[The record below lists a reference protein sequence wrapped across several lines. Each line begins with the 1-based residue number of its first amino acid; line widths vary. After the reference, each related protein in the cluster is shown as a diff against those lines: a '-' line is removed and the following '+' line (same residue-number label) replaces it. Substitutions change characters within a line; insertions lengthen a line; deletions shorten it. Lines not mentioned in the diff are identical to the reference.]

1 MQCNAS
7 SGFFTEPSL
16 WKGEYMITSEQDRY
30 KERYKE
36 KFTPWDI
43 GRADFN
49 LVEIVTQQ
57 PMEKGK
63 ALDVG
68 CGSGHNTIWLAQQGF
83 TVTGIDVSEIAVEKA
98 TENASGAGIQATFF
112 VLDFFENDVP
122 GRPFNLVFDR
132 GCFHSYESEND
143 RKTFSEKVA
152 GHLEE
157 GGFWLS
163 LIGSSDEPI
172 KRPGPPRRSARDIVT
187 AVEPFFKILL
197 LKASHFDS
205 NVQNPPKAWICLM
218 QKRLRALNLR
228 DSLSNSK

>member
-1 MQCNAS
+1 M
-7 SGFFTEPSL
+7 
-16 WKGEYMITSEQDRY
+16 TSTQQEHY

-68 CGSGHNTIWLAQQGF
+68 CGSGHNTIWLVQQGF

-98 TENASGAGIQATFF
+98 KENAFKADVQATF
-112 VLDFFENDVP
+112 LLMDFFEKDIP
-122 GRPFNLVFDR
+122 GCPFKLVFDR
-132 GCFHSYESEND
+132 GCFHSYESESD
-143 RKTFSEKVA
+143 RRIFSEKVA
-152 GHLEE
+152 KHLEE

-163 LIGSSDEPI
+163 LIGSRDEPV
-172 KRPGPPRRSARDIVT
+172 KRPGPPGDPPGILYPRSSL
-187 AVEPFFKILL
+187 F
-197 LKASHFDS
+197 LKFYY
-205 NVQNPPKAWICLM
+205 
-218 QKRLRALNLR
+218 
-228 DSLSNSK
+228 